1 MASKKIFFV
10 IFLVYLSKVESA
22 SLFERSYEYVM
33 NIGKNLAP
41 SFMTMLDC
49 MGEEDAWG
57 CAKTKAGILLD
68 AWGQDLNKQR
78 RSWQVFQQESRT
90 RNRSGHGA
98 DAEDPEVASH
108 RGPRRSRAGSAGT
121 GGFVIVALYR
131 I

>member
-78 RSWQVFQQESRT
+78 RSWQGKYFNIFRYFF
-90 RNRSGHGA
+90 
-98 DAEDPEVASH
+98 
-108 RGPRRSRAGSAGT
+108 
-121 GGFVIVALYR
+121 FVIIYPVNRNTA
-131 I
+131 